1 MEEPPTPVH
10 IVNSRNADANSS
22 CVLFMESNQYFQN
35 YCDIVQI
42 LLDIIEILL
51 DIARYAIVISW
62 VDWS

>member
-1 MEEPPTPVH
+1 
-10 IVNSRNADANSS
+10 
-22 CVLFMESNQYFQN
+22 MESNQYFQN

-62 VDWS
+62 VFHKSQESSQTAYQSIK